1 MRATAKQIRTAIQTL
16 DGRELDTLTTGMNFN
31 EKFNP
36 YDSGE
41 AEDLITIRQYIKE
54 LLLTSYYM
62 HRERKPD
69 AGTMKHTILLMIQNL
84 NQKGLN
90 LTTADLTTLA
100 SAPTLDLSAKH
111 NQGLKAL
118 LKNIADPLD
127 TLLTDELTSHERD
140 FTQKKKSE
148 YGKVLY
154 NQLRRE
160 SKEFTDHLSGASA
173 AIKVTEIEALAR
185 QCQIAIVKL
194 TNAKSAP
201 TTSGVLYAEDI
212 PERISAIPAHPLDVA
227 TTSGC
232 TPFRLFKSKKT
243 PPTAGN
249 SFTSGHLT
257 IQNLVNFC
265 KTVFP
270 HLTQQTRVDIIHQ
283 LEYVKQQIEKIHPV
297 ETLNPLAAA
306 SAHTKRSDTGS
317 GGASATAVDSTETK
331 TDTARRLSMLLVR
344 SGYRPTAK
352 KRTPKGAARA
362 KRAELAGSD
371 RSGSGSDSR
380 SDTSG
385 DAPSPAGAPPRPAGT

>member
-1 MRATAKQIRTAIQTL
+1 MRATAKQIRTAIQTFN
-16 DGRELDTLTTGMNFN
+16 GPELDKLTTGMNFN
-31 EKFNP
+31 EKFDP

-41 AEDLITIRQYIKE
+41 AEDLITISQYIKE
-54 LLLTSYYM
+54 LLLTSYYI
-62 HRERKPD
+62 HREGKPD
-69 AGTMKHTILLMIQNL
+69 ADTTKHTILLMIQNL
-84 NQKGLN
+84 NRKGLN
-90 LTTADLTTLA
+90 LTTADLTTLP

-111 NQGLKAL
+111 NQGLIAL

-127 TLLTDELTSHERD
+127 TLLTYELTSHERD

-148 YGKVLY
+148 YGKVLC

-173 AIKVTEIEALAR
+173 AIKVTEIEALAA
-185 QCQIAIVKL
+185 QCQIAIEEL
-194 TNAKSAP
+194 TKSKSAP

-257 IQNLVNFC
+257 VQNLVNFC
-265 KTVFP
+265 QAVFP
-270 HLTQQTRVDIIHQ
+270 HLTQRTRGDIIAQ
-283 LEYVKQQIEKIHPV
+283 LAYMKQQIEKIQPV
-297 ETLNPLAAA
+297 ETTNPLAAA
-306 SAHTKRSDTGS
+306 SAHTERSETGS
-317 GGASATAVDSTETK
+317 GGASATAVDETA
-331 TDTARRLSMLLVR
+331 DTARRLSSLLVR